1 MNPERVILVP
11 GVGFGG
17 TELVPL
23 SLRLRRR
30 GYRTSIFRHFTGWA
44 SLEESARALWIEA
57 SRHSEETIHFVGHSM
72 GGLVV
77 LRMLADHPWDRPGR
91 VLTLGTPHRGLR
103 AARRLSR
110 IPGGRTLLGRTL
122 HEVAHAEPIAFAV
135 HRELGTLAG
144 SRDLFVGRVIAGEAS
159 DSLIAVAE
167 AHHPASRVHLVVPE
181 THVTMLLTDRVA
193 ASVDCFLREGKFAA

>member
-1 MNPERVILVP
+1 MSPERVILVP

-17 TELVPL
+17 TELLPL
-23 SLRLRRR
+23 SLRLRRY
-30 GYRTSIFRHFTGWA
+30 GYRTAIFRHFTGWP
-44 SLEESARALWIEA
+44 SLEESARALWIES
-57 SRHSEETIHFVGHSM
+57 SRHPEETIHFVGHSM

-122 HEVAHAEPIAFAV
+122 HEAADAEPIAFAA

-144 SRDLFVGRVIAGEAS
+144 NRDLLVGRVIAGEAS

-167 AHHPASRVHLVVPE
+167 THHPDSRDHLVVPE
-181 THVTMLLTDRVA
+181 THVTMLLTKRVA
-193 ASVDCFLREGKFAA
+193 SRVDHFLRQGRFAA